1 MSTKINLE
9 DLYSNVMP
17 YLSDPIAIK
26 MLLDS
31 FNQKEI
37 DKEELIDKIETKIKA
52 SEGTLQT
59 DFRIIL
65 NTINQF

>member
-1 MSTKINLE
+1 MSTKINLDE
-9 DLYSNVMP
+9 LYSNVMP
-17 YLSDPIAIK
+17 YLSDPITIK
-26 MLLDS
+26 MYLDS
-31 FNQKEI
+31 FNQQEL
-37 DKEELIDKIETKIKA
+37 DKDELIDKIETKIKA